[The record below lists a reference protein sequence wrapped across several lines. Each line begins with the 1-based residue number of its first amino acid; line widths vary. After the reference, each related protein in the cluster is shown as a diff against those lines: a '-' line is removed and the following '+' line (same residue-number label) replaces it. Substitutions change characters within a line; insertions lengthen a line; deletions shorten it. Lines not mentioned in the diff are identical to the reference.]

1 MKYWP
6 NGRSR
11 WLKIDSSPVLN
22 TTRSMRTKNAEKRIF
37 KKKEANI
44 QPFDQKSLLLHV
56 LFGRGPNK
64 VMETACFDV
73 TAVNLKKVGMAS
85 RNIVIKKQYTLLWIS
100 FTVIPAA
107 PSFPRSDPQALAFFF
122 ALDGKLPGGG
132 DSWAVKSPGVG
143 TKKEGKC
150 LVTPSILQH
159 FSLIA
164 QSNNTVLS
172 ILCAIFRF
180 N

>member
-6 NGRSR
+6 NRRSR
-11 WLKIDSSPVLN
+11 WLKIDSSPAVK
-22 TTRSMRTKNAEKRIF
+22 TTLSMRTKNAEKRIF

-44 QPFDQKSLLLHV
+44 QPFDQKSFLLHA

-64 VMETACFDV
+64 VMEMACFDV

-107 PSFPRSDPQALAFFF
+107 PSSPRSDPRALAFF
-122 ALDGKLPGGG
+122 LP
-132 DSWAVKSPGVG
+132 WMANSPGVG
-143 TKKEGKC
+143 TLE
-150 LVTPSILQH
+150 
-159 FSLIA
+159 
-164 QSNNTVLS
+164 LS
-172 ILCAIFRF
+172 IPPGWGRKKRANASSLLQYCNISHLSHSRIMPF
-180 N
+180 

>member
-11 WLKIDSSPVLN
+11 WLKIDSSPVVK
-22 TTRSMRTKNAEKRIF
+22 TTRSMRTKNAEKIIF

-107 PSFPRSDPQALAFFF
+107 PSSPRSDPRALAFF
-122 ALDGKLPGGG
+122 LP
-132 DSWAVKSPGVG
+132 WMANSPGVG
-143 TKKEGKC
+143 TLE
-150 LVTPSILQH
+150 
-159 FSLIA
+159 
-164 QSNNTVLS
+164 LS
-172 ILCAIFRF
+172 IPPGWGRKKRANASSLLQYCNISHWSHSRIMPF
-180 N
+180 

>member
-11 WLKIDSSPVLN
+11 WLKIDSSPVVK
-22 TTRSMRTKNAEKRIF
+22 TTRSMRTKNAEKIIF

-85 RNIVIKKQYTLLWIS
+85 RNIVVKKQYTLLWIS

-107 PSFPRSDPQALAFFF
+107 PSFPRSDPRALALFLPWM
-122 ALDGKLPGGG
+122 ANSRDWQGGQMPRSSPGG
-132 DSWAVKSPGVG
+132 WAQLELTDALSLW
-143 TKKEGKC
+143 TSC
-150 LVTPSILQH
+150 LSFDANVQ
-159 FSLIA
+159 
-164 QSNNTVLS
+164 
-172 ILCAIFRF
+172 
-180 N
+180 

>member
-11 WLKIDSSPVLN
+11 WLKIDSSPVVK
-22 TTRSMRTKNAEKRIF
+22 TTRSMRTKNAEKIIF

-107 PSFPRSDPQALAFFF
+107 PSSPRSDPQALAFF
-122 ALDGKLPGGG
+122 LP
-132 DSWAVKSPGVG
+132 WMANSPGVG
-143 TKKEGKC
+143 TLELSSPPGWGRKKRANASS
-150 LVTPSILQH
+150 LLQYCNISH
-159 FSLIA
+159 WSHSRIMPF
-164 QSNNTVLS
+164 
-172 ILCAIFRF
+172 
-180 N
+180 

>member
-11 WLKIDSSPVLN
+11 WLKIDSSPVVK
-22 TTRSMRTKNAEKRIF
+22 TTLSMRTKNAEKIIF
-37 KKKEANI
+37 KKKDANI

-107 PSFPRSDPQALAFFF
+107 PSFPRSDPQALAFF
-122 ALDGKLPGGG
+122 LP
-132 DSWAVKSPGVG
+132 WMANSPGVG
-143 TKKEGKC
+143 TLELSSPPGWGRKKRANASS
-150 LVTPSILQH
+150 LLQYCNISH
-159 FSLIA
+159 
-164 QSNNTVLS
+164 LS
-172 ILCAIFRF
+172 HSRIMPF
-180 N
+180 

>member
-11 WLKIDSSPVLN
+11 WLKIDSSPVVK
-22 TTRSMRTKNAEKRIF
+22 TTRSMRTKNAEKIIF

-44 QPFDQKSLLLHV
+44 QPFDHQKSLLLHV

-64 VMETACFDV
+64 VRETACFDV

-107 PSFPRSDPQALAFFF
+107 PSFPRSDPRALAFF
-122 ALDGKLPGGG
+122 LP
-132 DSWAVKSPGVG
+132 WMANSPGVG
-143 TKKEGKC
+143 TLELSSLPGWGRKKRANASS
-150 LVTPSILQH
+150 LLQYCNISH
-159 FSLIA
+159 
-164 QSNNTVLS
+164 LS
-172 ILCAIFRF
+172 HSRIMPF
-180 N
+180 

>member
-11 WLKIDSSPVLN
+11 WLKIESSPVVK
-22 TTRSMRTKNAEKRIF
+22 TTRSMRTKNAEKIIF

-107 PSFPRSDPQALAFFF
+107 PSSPRSDPQALAFF
-122 ALDGKLPGGG
+122 LP
-132 DSWAVKSPGVG
+132 WMANSPGVG
-143 TKKEGKC
+143 TLELSSPPGWGRKKRANASS
-150 LVTPSILQH
+150 LLQYCNISH
-159 FSLIA
+159 
-164 QSNNTVLS
+164 LS
-172 ILCAIFRF
+172 HSRIMPF
-180 N
+180 

>member
-6 NGRSR
+6 NKRSR
-11 WLKIDSSPVLN
+11 WLKIDSSPVVK
-22 TTRSMRTKNAEKRIF
+22 TTLSMRTKNAEKIIF
-37 KKKEANI
+37 KKKEVNI

-122 ALDGKLPGGG
+122 CLGWQITRGWGLLSCQVPRGG
-132 DSWAVKSPGVG
+132 DEKRGQMPRHS
-143 TKKEGKC
+143 
-150 LVTPSILQH
+150 
-159 FSLIA
+159 F
-164 QSNNTVLS
+164 NTATFLTDRTVE
-172 ILCAIFRF
+172 
-180 N
+180 

>member
-11 WLKIDSSPVLN
+11 WLKIDSSPVVK
-22 TTRSMRTKNAEKRIF
+22 TTRSMRTKNAEKIIF

-44 QPFDQKSLLLHV
+44 QPFGQKSLLLHV

-73 TAVNLKKVGMAS
+73 TAVNLKKVGIAS

-107 PSFPRSDPQALAFFF
+107 SSSPRSDPRALAFF
-122 ALDGKLPGGG
+122 LP
-132 DSWAVKSPGVG
+132 WMANSPGVG
-143 TKKEGKC
+143 TLE
-150 LVTPSILQH
+150 
-159 FSLIA
+159 
-164 QSNNTVLS
+164 LS
-172 ILCAIFRF
+172 IPPGWGRKERANASSLLQYCNISHLSHSRIMPF
-180 N
+180 

>member
-1 MKYWP
+1 MQYWP

-11 WLKIDSSPVLN
+11 WLKIDSSPVVK

-44 QPFDQKSLLLHV
+44 QPFDQKSSLLHV

-107 PSFPRSDPQALAFFF
+107 PSSPRSDPRALAFF
-122 ALDGKLPGGG
+122 LP
-132 DSWAVKSPGVG
+132 WMANSPGVG
-143 TKKEGKC
+143 TLE
-150 LVTPSILQH
+150 
-159 FSLIA
+159 
-164 QSNNTVLS
+164 LS
-172 ILCAIFRF
+172 IPPGWGRKKRANASSLLQYCNISHLSHSRIMPF
-180 N
+180 